1 MDFRPLFSFFYK
13 NGAIFTNFYINIGFT
28 YSNIGF
34 FMIYRFILLLTLLS
48 SNYLSADLMKPTSLS
63 KDLYDIK
70 ILNGNYDPSIEHPDN
85 FLDFDYGTR
94 VASPLQIENAI
105 KAYSNQS
112 DRIKVVE
119 YGETHEGRTLYALYI
134 SSPTNLANLDNIQ
147 ASISK
152 LSDARSTSDREAQSL
167 IESLPATAWMAY
179 SIHGNETSGADAAL
193 GIIYHLIASND
204 TSVTNMLDN
213 MIVIVDPMMNP
224 DGRDRFVKSLEQYRG
239 TAPNYDDQSLLHSGD
254 WPYARTNHY
263 YFDLNRDWFYLT
275 QPETQGRVPLIN
287 KWRPQILVDGHE
299 MGAQDTFM
307 TGPPREPI
315 NTNIDRDLIK
325 WGNVFA
331 DDQARAFDDNNW
343 RFYTGEWHEDLYP
356 GYSFY
361 IQFRGSLGILYEQ
374 SRMSEDGVR
383 RPEGTIQS
391 YKESVHHQFVST
403 LANLKTLEKHT
414 KAMYQDFWDG
424 RKYNVSRNSEFANQT
439 FVVLPT
445 ENIGRLNTFAKK
457 LQAQDIEIYVNT
469 KPIQTKSAIKQNGDS
484 QENYVIPAGSMVIPN
499 LQPEAPLI
507 AAILEFDAEIIES
520 VLEEERRQTLKNG
533 SSVMYDTTAFNLTM
547 MYGLEAVTVQ
557 ENIQGNLSRWEPS
570 KVDNTFNKDALMWA
584 VNGMD
589 DRSVAFA
596 ARLMELGVEVRII
609 DKESILSD
617 QNLPRGSV
625 VVIEMDNPN
634 FENLSSVVGSVAS
647 DLSISVVSIDSGFGP
662 EELPD
667 WGGRHFRLLERPQI
681 ALMAQQNFSSYD
693 VGVSWWSLDHHLGI
707 RHSMVNG
714 SSVSYGDLTR
724 YNTIIMP
731 SGYQGLSA
739 SEMNSLRDWV
749 KQGGTLIAHNGSS
762 RSLASENGI
771 GSVRQ
776 ISSTFDKSE
785 AYNMDLQREFGALS
799 VEIDM
804 QKVNANKVNF
814 EVEYPWEASK
824 NKFNKAQLE
833 MRDKW
838 QSLFMPSGAIVA
850 GRTDNEHWLT
860 FGTVD
865 TLPVLY
871 GNNPVL
877 MTSNNSEAAV
887 RVGQIIENKEATSYR
902 TINWSDMPPN
912 TDLNVKMSGL
922 VWPEASQRIAN
933 SAYLTRERVGR
944 GQVILFSGEPNFR
957 GAALGTNRLWLNA
970 VVYGAGLGTSSRID
984 P

>member
-1 MDFRPLFSFFYK
+1 MCKRFLFLS
-13 NGAIFTNFYINIGFT
+13 A
-28 YSNIGF
+28 
-34 FMIYRFILLLTLLS
+34 LLLTS
-48 SNYLSADLMKPTSLS
+48 FVFSEPLMKPTSLS
-63 KDLYDIK
+63 KDLYDVE
-70 ILNGNYDPSIEHPDN
+70 ILDGNYIDNISHPDE
-85 FLDFDYGTR
+85 FLDFEYGTR
-94 VASPLQIENAI
+94 VASPAQIE
-105 KAYSNQS
+105 KAVLNYAKQSN
-112 DRIKVVE
+112 RIKVVE
-119 YGETHEGRTLYALYI
+119 YGKTHEGRSLYAVFI
-134 SSPTNLANLDNIQ
+134 SSPSNIDNLDKFKQ
-147 ASISK
+147 SLAD
-152 LSDARSTSDREAQSL
+152 LSDARKTNDNKARS
-167 IESLPATAWMAY
+167 IINSLPAVAWMAY

-193 GIIYHLIASND
+193 GIIYHLLASQD
-204 TSVTNMLDN
+204 QDVVNMLED
-213 MIVIVDPMMNP
+213 MVVIVDPMMNP

-239 TAPNYDDQSLLHSGD
+239 TAPNYDDQALLHTGD

-287 KWRPQILVDGHE
+287 EWRPQILVDGHE

-315 NTNIDRDLIK
+315 NANIDRDLIK
-325 WGNVFA
+325 WGNIFA

-403 LANLKTLEKHT
+403 IANLKTLQKHS
-414 KAMYQDFWDG
+414 KAMYQDFWEG
-424 RKYNVSRNSEFANQT
+424 RKYNVSKNSEYANQS
-439 FVVLPT
+439 FVILPT
-445 ENIGRLNTFAKK
+445 NNNGRLNTLAEK
-457 LQAQDIEIYVNT
+457 LKAQDIEVYIST
-469 KPIQTKSAIKQNGDS
+469 SPIQTKSALKQTGDS
-484 QENYVIPAGSMVIPN
+484 IENFTIPSGSMIIPN

-520 VLEEERRQTLKNG
+520 VLEEERRQTLKN
-533 SSVMYDTTAFNLTM
+533 SSSIMYDTTAFNLTM
-547 MYGLEAVTVQ
+547 MYGLDAVTVP
-557 ENIQGNLSRWEPS
+557 ENIQKNIKKWKPIKAEIN
-570 KVDNTFNKDALMWA
+570 VDKDALMWA
-584 VNGMD
+584 VNGHD

-609 DKESILSD
+609 DKNAVLSE
-617 QNLPRGSV
+617 QSLPRGSV
-625 VVIEMDNPN
+625 VVIGMDNPN
-634 FENLSSVVGSVAS
+634 YQDLSSVISSVAS
-647 DLSISVVSIDSGFGP
+647 GLNLSVLSISSGFGA

-681 ALMAQQNFSSYD
+681 ALMGHQDFSSYD

-714 SSVSYGDLTR
+714 SSLNYGDLRR

-731 SGYQGLSA
+731 SGYQNLSN
-739 SEMNSLRDWV
+739 SEMNSLKEWIR
-749 KQGGTLIAHNGSS
+749 QGGTLIAHNASS
-762 RSLASENGI
+762 RSLSYENGI

-776 ISSTFDKSE
+776 VSGTFDKSE
-785 AYNMDLQREFGALS
+785 EYNMDLQREFGALNI
-799 VEIDM
+799 EIDM
-804 QKVNANKVNF
+804 EETNKNRVDYD
-814 EVEYPWEASK
+814 VEYPWEGSS
-824 NKFNKAQLE
+824 NKYSKAQLE
-833 MRDKW
+833 KRDEW
-838 QSLFMPSGAIVA
+838 QSLFMPSGAFVA
-850 GRTDNEHWLT
+850 GRIDDEHWLT
-860 FGTVD
+860 FGTTD

-871 GNNPVL
+871 SNLPVL
-877 MTSNNSEAAV
+877 MTGGNSEAAV
-887 RVGQIIENKEATSYR
+887 RIGEIVQSDEETYR

-912 TDLNVKMSGL
+912 KDLNVRMSGL

-933 SAYLTRERVGR
+933 SAYLTRERIGR
-944 GQVILFSGEPNFR
+944 GQVILFAGEPNFR

-970 VVYGAGLGTSSRID
+970 VVYGSGLGTSARIE